1 MEGGQDNHSQTL
13 DPTVID
19 VGVGKI
25 LFSSQ
30 ERLANELSRCGC
42 EKAGRFES
50 SKGCIL
56 IIWSYIAVCKE

>member
-42 EKAGRFES
+42 EKAGRF
-50 SKGCIL
+50 
-56 IIWSYIAVCKE
+56 V